1 MLVSLRTFLRCDT
14 STETQHHFD
23 WVLRVAH
30 GSRSNFSL
38 SSLQLCGMLVG
49 ILVGGTDYFHLA
61 ALHLVMFASVL
72 FWILTMCLFVVYLTG
87 VHNRMTRRGLVSAD
101 SRDKRSDHQLGRVHN
116 RMTAISWSTLS
127 LCFNCSAAALY
138 LLTAVINALTINWA
152 VRGRHS
158 CNCWA
163 ASASL
168 CFNCSAAALYL
179 LTAVINALTVNW
191 AVRGRHSYNC
201 WAASASLC
209 FNSSAAALYLLTA
222 VINAL
227 TINWAIRGRHSY
239 NCWAASA
246 GSTTG

>member
-87 VHNRMTRRGLVSAD
+87 VHNRMTHAAALLTQKG
-101 SRDKRSDHQLGRVHN
+101 H
-116 RMTAISWSTLS
+116 I
-127 LCFNCSAAALY
+127 AAALY

-158 CNCWA
+158 YNCWA

-191 AVRGRHSYNC
+191 DVRGRHSYNC

-227 TINWAIRGRHSY
+227 TVNWAVRGRHSY

-246 GSTTG
+246 VSTPPSARNHYETNA